1 MQRIQTLFS
10 YLYAVFV
17 DGGQRVLTLVSI
29 LGLVPIFFPNIAER
43 YGISPVISQGIGIAI
58 IIISFTIANYKLFE
72 NSHVA
77 KSALLPGRH
86 FTSLHQFATVTKKGL
101 VVTGN
106 IEVEFVIFFDAV
118 NSEQSPTF
126 VDFSINSINSEWR
139 PEVDLENVEFKID
152 SLPSPG
158 NRLRIQGFE
167 TKEHR
172 VEFILTFESPAD
184 KTDFRYLGSLSKLI
198 IILNVKP
205 QHGNEYKLPVEFDVI
220 KIRKEITEYLIRQGT
235 AMLYQQGLVETNVA
249 EFVCVLKKF
258 WGIEEKQ

>member
-29 LGLVPIFFPNIAER
+29 LGLVPIFFPDIAER
-43 YGISPVISQGIGIAI
+43 YGIHEVVSRSIGIAI
-58 IIISFTIANYKLFE
+58 IVISFTIANYKLFE
-72 NSHVA
+72 NSHRT
-77 KSALLPGRH
+77 KSELLLGRR
-86 FTSLHQFATVTKKGL
+86 FTSLHQFATVTKESL
-101 VVTGN
+101 VVTEN
-106 IEVEFVIFFDAV
+106 IEVEFVLFFDVV

-126 VDFSINSINSEWR
+126 VDFSINAVNSEWH
-139 PEVDLENVEFKID
+139 PAADLANVEFKID
-152 SLPSPG
+152 SQPSPG
-158 NRLRIQGFE
+158 NRLRIQGLE

-172 VEFILTFESPAD
+172 VEFVLTFESPTD

-205 QHGNEYKLPVEFDVI
+205 QHGNGYKLPIEFDVP

-235 AMLYQQGLVETNVA
+235 SMLHRQGLVETHVA
-249 EFVCVLKKF
+249 EFVSVLKKF
-258 WGIEEKQ
+258 WGVDDK